1 MAFVR
6 AKQALRNEGIAWKEH
21 CASGPP
27 MAPIQICVDSRQMK
41 IFAQCSDAPEGY
53 TLDAVVRQSPADSI
67 CSAIDNQYGG
77 DICRGS

>member
-1 MAFVR
+1 
-6 AKQALRNEGIAWKEH
+6 
-21 CASGPP
+21 